1 MKDKHMKSSPEPPEL
16 LGTASSTPV
25 PILWSGA
32 AMRQILQTMT
42 TIRTDDAPILITGET
57 GVGKELIAWAIYK
70 LSQRGDKDFAVI
82 NCSSLSK
89 EMLESQLFGHRRGS
103 FTGAV
108 ANHPGLLRSLNGGTL
123 FMDEIGDMEPSIQPK
138 LLRFLQNGE
147 VLPLG
152 ETRSS
157 YVDVRLIAA
166 TNKDL
171 QQEVDEGRFRKDLF
185 YRVNAL
191 CIHVPPLRQRR
202 DEIPQLI
209 ERYLKYYSERAG
221 KERIV
226 ITQETLDILTSYEWP
241 GNIRQLCNEL
251 RRMVAFAV
259 SGDVITPETLS
270 PDIVSSKGGIYLGKL
285 LIPQIDVILQEHQL
299 SLSDAVELF
308 EKQLIRRALEL
319 HKGLISP
326 TARDLR
332 LTRRGFKLKLKR
344 YNVGNSHGPT

>member
-1 MKDKHMKSSPEPPEL
+1 
-16 LGTASSTPV
+16 
-25 PILWSGA
+25 
-32 AMRQILQTMT
+32 
-42 TIRTDDAPILITGET
+42 
-57 GVGKELIAWAIYK
+57 
-70 LSQRGDKDFAVI
+70 
-82 NCSSLSK
+82 
-89 EMLESQLFGHRRGS
+89 
-103 FTGAV
+103 
-108 ANHPGLLRSLNGGTL
+108 
-123 FMDEIGDMEPSIQPK
+123 MEPSIQPK

>member
-1 MKDKHMKSSPEPPEL
+1 MKSSPEPPEL

-209 ERYLKYYSERAG
+209 ERYLMYYSERAG

-226 ITQETLDILTSYEWP
+226 ITQETLDILTSY
-241 GNIRQLCNEL
+241 
-251 RRMVAFAV
+251 
-259 SGDVITPETLS
+259 
-270 PDIVSSKGGIYLGKL
+270 
-285 LIPQIDVILQEHQL
+285 
-299 SLSDAVELF
+299 
-308 EKQLIRRALEL
+308 
-319 HKGLISP
+319 
-326 TARDLR
+326 
-332 LTRRGFKLKLKR
+332 
-344 YNVGNSHGPT
+344 

>member
-1 MKDKHMKSSPEPPEL
+1 M
-16 LGTASSTPV
+16 
-25 PILWSGA
+25 LWSGI
-32 AMRQILQTMT
+32 AMNQILQTLK
-42 TIRTDDAPILITGET
+42 TIRGDDAPVLITGET
-57 GVGKELIAWAIYK
+57 GVGKELIARAIYK
-70 LSQRGDKDFAVI
+70 LSQRAGKDFAVI
-82 NCSSLSK
+82 NCSSLSR

-108 ANHPGLLRSLNGGTL
+108 ENHSGLLRSLNGGTL

-152 ETRSS
+152 ETRPSN
-157 YVDVRLIAA
+157 VDVRLIAA

-171 QQEVDEGRFRKDLF
+171 GQEVDEGRFRKDLL
-185 YRVNAL
+185 YRINAL

-209 ERYLKYYSERAG
+209 DQYIKHYMERSG
-221 KERIV
+221 KEGIV
-226 ITQETLDILTSYEWP
+226 ITRETLDILTGYDWP
-241 GNIRQLCNEL
+241 GNIRQLCNEI
-251 RRMVAFAV
+251 RRVVAFAV
-259 SGDVITPETLS
+259 SGDVVTPENLS

-344 YNVGNSHGPT
+344 YNVGNGPGPT